1 MTIHHIFNFI
11 QGSLIERTRSSQHE
25 NQYIHNIMET
35 PDSAPNPELL
45 LQLVSMQM
53 PYGKY
58 KGTLLCDLPVYYLEW
73 FQRQGFPQGKL
84 GILLATMYEI
94 RLNGLEKLLTP
105 LRERY

>member
-1 MTIHHIFNFI
+1 
-11 QGSLIERTRSSQHE
+11 
-25 NQYIHNIMET
+25 MET